1 MRSALGLRGAGR
13 SAPPTLERIRI
24 ALIDRDEALQQ
35 VRGDL
40 EKVRTV
46 ASNWEAE
53 VGTVRADNR
62 ELRAWLQ
69 DAQAQQSQDE
79 ERARAAE
86 QKAKEADELK
96 ATLDAKVAALATAE
110 DQLRQERTAR

>member
-1 MRSALGLRGAGR
+1 
-13 SAPPTLERIRI
+13 
-24 ALIDRDEALQQ
+24 

-40 EKVRTV
+40 EKMRTV

-62 ELRAWLQ
+62 ELRTWLQ
-69 DAQAQQSQDE
+69 EVQAQQSQAE

-86 QKAKEADELK
+86 
-96 ATLDAKVAALATAE
+96 
-110 DQLRQERTAR
+110 